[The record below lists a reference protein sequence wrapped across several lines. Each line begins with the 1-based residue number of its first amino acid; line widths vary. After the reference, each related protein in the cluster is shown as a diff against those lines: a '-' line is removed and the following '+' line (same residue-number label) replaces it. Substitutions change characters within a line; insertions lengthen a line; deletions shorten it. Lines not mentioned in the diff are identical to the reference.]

1 MRLHRSSAAGKHA
14 ELSHFRQPDLD
25 SERAGCLGDQQAAM
39 LGQRCRPM
47 EAKNTYG
54 TGCFLLLHTGT
65 EAVASQAGL
74 LTTMVGSCPCS
85 MHAQPLHRLPDTHWF
100 MKIPMPLLRSVYLHR
115 SNDTVFSHL
124 QGAKMMHAPAVPDSC
139 W

>member
-1 MRLHRSSAAGKHA
+1 
-14 ELSHFRQPDLD
+14 
-25 SERAGCLGDQQAAM
+25 M

-100 MKIPMPLLRSVYLHR
+100 MKIPMPLLRLVYLHR
-115 SNDTVFSHL
+115 SSETVFSHL